1 MVVKMFKINDTMVEV
16 TVNDNARQL
25 AVMKRALSLTNMH
38 IVAIG
43 DNGFVLEVNSDMR
56 RSNISYLAYWLK
68 TQCEAHMVVEN
79 ELLGDEL
86 IFIFED

>member
-25 AVMKRALSLTNMH
+25 AVMKKALSLTNMH

-43 DNGFVLEVNSDMR
+43 DNGFVLV
-56 RSNISYLAYWLK
+56 YLLF
-68 TQCEAHMVVEN
+68 
-79 ELLGDEL
+79 L
-86 IFIFED
+86 